1 MSVERRM
8 QKAEDYGVGE
18 KAYSSKEEEGL
29 CWNERLVS
37 VEVAE
42 WLGKWALAEA
52 MARIL
57 RRMWLSTVS
66 NVIEV

>member
-42 WLGKWALAEA
+42 
-52 MARIL
+52 
-57 RRMWLSTVS
+57 
-66 NVIEV
+66 